1 MSRVNKGELVEPPD
15 ARSNRLSD
23 VPVAP
28 ESRGPYDAVCELVAA
43 EDLSVV
49 FQPIIRMD
57 DGSLFAYEAL
67 VRCRVAAYSSPPD
80 LFSKAVESGSA
91 GELGRMIREIAVP
104 LSSGIPIFLNVHP
117 DELQTGWLV
126 RPDDPIFMHDHEVY
140 LEVTESV
147 PLTHFELC
155 RSVLSEVRARGG
167 VHLVVDD
174 LGAGYSNLK
183 RIADLDPKVV
193 KLDRDLIADVHQSK
207 RQCQLVAGVVKLC
220 VDLGAVVVA
229 EGIETGDEY
238 AALRDTGVHYAQG
251 FLFARPGFPMPD
263 VTWPPPP
270 PTDPV
275 SNPMPPTMRWP

>member
-1 MSRVNKGELVEPPD
+1 LRAIAEI
-15 ARSNRLSD
+15 
-23 VPVAP
+23 
-28 ESRGPYDAVCELVAA
+28 VAA

-49 FQPIIRMD
+49 FQPIIDME

-80 LFSKAVESGSA
+80 LFERAVESGAA

-104 LSSGIPIFLNVHP
+104 LSSGVPIFLNVHP
-117 DELQTGWLV
+117 DELKTGWLV
-126 RPDDPIFMHDHEVY
+126 RPDDPIFAHDDAVY

-147 PLTHFELC
+147 PLTHFDLVS
-155 RSVLSEVRARGG
+155 SVLREVRARGG

-183 RIADLDPKVV
+183 RIADLEPKVV
-193 KLDRDLIADVHQSK
+193 KLDRELIADVQLSR
-207 RQCQLVAGVVKLC
+207 RQHQLVASVVRLC

-229 EGIETGDEY
+229 EGIESSDEY
-238 AALRDTGVHYAQG
+238 FALKDTGVHYAQG
-251 FLFARPGFPMPD
+251 FLFARPGYPMPD

-270 PTDPV
+270 P
-275 SNPMPPTMRWP
+275 SMRANARS